1 MEGLIMTAQILLS
14 LSILVGLHEMGHLLA
29 AKYYGM
35 RVEQFSIGF
44 PPKIFGFKY
53 GDTEYNLSAIPLG
66 GFVKISGM
74 IDESLDTEK
83 MKEAPKPYEFRAK
96 PAWQRLIVMLGGI
109 IINIITGIVIFIA
122 LTYIYGDAYLPKDEV
137 NKNGG
142 ILALEIAEEI
152 GLRTGDK
159 IVKINGKD
167 YEQFEQIVDPDLLL
181 SDNPTY
187 TVERDGELINI
198 EIPVNFIERLSED
211 NAAGRYVYPRLPAT
225 IGRISENSLAERI
238 GLKEGDRIVA
248 INGKPIEFHDQVIKI
263 IRSYDQDSI
272 NFVINRDGKRLAFNE
287 YFANDTIIGYA
298 PTMPDLNQETINYDL
313 GRSIIVG
320 TERAFGIVFLQL
332 KAFGKIFSGQLSLSK
347 SLSGPIGIA
356 KAYGGEWQWQRFWS
370 LTGMLSMVLAFMN
383 LLPIP
388 ALDGGHVMFLSYE
401 IISGRKPSDKFL
413 ENAQK
418 IGMVFLLALMVFI
431 IFNDIF
437 KIDFIKQLF
446 GIS

>member
-1 MEGLIMTAQILLS
+1 MTAQILLS

-29 AKYYGM
+29 AKYFGM

-122 LTYIYGDAYLPKDEV
+122 LTFIYGDAYLPKDEV

-142 ILALEIAEEI
+142 ILALQLAEEI
-152 GLRTGDK
+152 GLQTGDK
-159 IVKINGKD
+159 IIEINGQDFEK
-167 YEQFEQIVDPDLLL
+167 FEQIINPDVLL

-187 TVERDGELINI
+187 TVERDGELLTI
-198 EIPVNFIERLSED
+198 EIPGNFIERLGDSD
-211 NAAGRYVYPRLPAT
+211 AAGRYVYPRLPAT
-225 IGRISENSLAERI
+225 IGQVSENSLAERV
-238 GLKEGDRIVA
+238 GLKEGDKIVA
-248 INGKPIEFHDQVIKI
+248 INDKPIQYHDQVIKI

-272 NFVINRDGKRLAFNE
+272 KLAINRNGETLAFNE
-287 YFANDTIIGYA
+287 YFANDTLIGYA
-298 PTMPDLNQETINYDL
+298 PLMPDLNQATINYDL
-313 GRSIIVG
+313 GRSITVG

-332 KAFGKIFSGQLSLSK
+332 KAFGKIFSGHLSVTK

-356 KAYGGEWQWQRFWS
+356 KAYGGDWQWQRFWS

-401 IISGRKPSDKFL
+401 MISGRKPSDKFL

-418 IGMVFLLALMVFI
+418 IGMVFLLGLMVFI